1 MTSNLET
8 SPATTGSPDNALIQV
23 RGVVKKYHDKTA
35 LHGVDL
41 DVAAYETVALI
52 GPSGCGKSTLCRTM
66 VGLEALTAG
75 EVTVAGYPYVT
86 GNARKPD
93 SISYGPKG
101 RQIQLTMGM
110 VFQDYSLF
118 PQMTVLQ
125 NVALGPRKVLRRSA
139 KDADDVARRVL
150 ARVGLDAL
158 ADSYPEK
165 LSGGQK
171 QRVAIA
177 RELAMERQIIFLD
190 EVTSAL
196 DPELVHE
203 VLQVIRDLTDSGMT
217 LVMVTH
223 EMAFARN
230 VADRIVFMDQG
241 RIIETGSPA
250 ELFDSPREQRTRD
263 FLDKVL

>member
-1 MTSNLET
+1 MNVPSQAPQAGLLADDT
-8 SPATTGSPDNALIQV
+8 ALIDV
-23 RGVVKKYHDKTA
+23 RRVVKAYAKKIA
-35 LHGVDL
+35 LHEVDL
-41 DVAAYETVALI
+41 TVGAGETIALI

-66 VGLEALTAG
+66 VGLEPLSAG
-75 EVTVAGYPYVT
+75 EIRVGGHPFVL
-86 GNARKPD
+86 GNPKKPD
-93 SISYGPKG
+93 TMRFGTHG
-101 RQIQLTMGM
+101 RQIQLAMGM
-110 VFQDYSLF
+110 VFQDFSLF

-125 NVALGPRKVLRRSA
+125 NITLGPRKVLRRTTNEATA
-139 KDADDVARRVL
+139 KGRQVL
-150 ARVGLDAL
+150 AQVGLEAL

-177 RELAMERQIIFLD
+177 RELAMERQIIYLD

-203 VLQVIRDLTDSGMT
+203 VLQVVRNLTDSGMT

-230 VADRIVFMDQG
+230 VADRVIFMDQG
-241 RIIETGSPA
+241 RIIEAGSPQD
-250 ELFDSPREQRTRD
+250 LFGSPRERRTQD

>member
-1 MTSNLET
+1 MNSRTQATHAETDTSRT
-8 SPATTGSPDNALIQV
+8 ALIEVQ
-23 RGVVKKYHDKTA
+23 GVVKAYAKKIA
-35 LHGVDL
+35 LHEVDL
-41 DVAAYETVALI
+41 TVGAGETVALI

-66 VGLEALTAG
+66 VGLEPLSAG
-75 EVTVAGYPYVT
+75 EIRVGGYPFVL
-86 GNARKPD
+86 GDPKKPD
-93 SISYGPKG
+93 KMRFGAEG
-101 RQIQLTMGM
+101 RRIQLTMGM
-110 VFQDYSLF
+110 VFQDFSLF

-125 NVALGPRKVLRRSA
+125 NVTLGPRKVLRRSVTEATA
-139 KDADDVARRVL
+139 KAREVL
-150 ARVGLDAL
+150 AQVGLEAF

-177 RELAMERQIIFLD
+177 RELAMERQIIYLD

-203 VLQVIRDLTDSGMT
+203 VLQVVRSLTDSGIT

-230 VADRIVFMDQG
+230 VADRVVFMDQG
-241 RIIETGSPA
+241 RIVESGSPA
-250 ELFDSPREQRTRD
+250 DLFDSPQEQRTQE

>member
-1 MTSNLET
+1 MTAKEAVPESHT
-8 SPATTGSPDNALIQV
+8 LIEV
-23 RGVVKKYHDKTA
+23 RGVVKNYHRKTA

-41 DVAAYETVALI
+41 NVDAYETVALI
-52 GPSGCGKSTLCRTM
+52 GPSGCGKSTLCRSM

-75 EVTVAGYPYVT
+75 EILVGGYSYVT
-86 GNARKPD
+86 GDPKKPD
-93 SISYGPKG
+93 RVCYGPQG

-125 NVALGPRKVLRRSA
+125 NVTLGPRKVLRRST
-139 KDADDVARRVL
+139 KDATTAARRVL
-150 ARVGLDAL
+150 ARVGLEAL
-158 ADSYPEK
+158 ADTYPEK

-177 RELAMERQIIFLD
+177 RELAMDRQIIFLD

-230 VADRIVFMDQG
+230 VADRVVFMDQG
-241 RIIETGSPA
+241 RIVETGTPN
-250 ELFDSPREQRTRD
+250 ELFDSPREQRTQE
-263 FLDKVL
+263 FLEKVL